1 MVEGRDRDQRRME
14 EGLEGSDVEMA
25 SVMKERG
32 IKSRERSKLSV
43 VFAARR
49 RSFSE
54 GLNAPPQKQ
63 LLMYTVAYRYSF
75 TFR

>member
-1 MVEGRDRDQRRME
+1 
-14 EGLEGSDVEMA
+14 MA

-32 IKSRERSKLSV
+32 IKSRERSELSV

-54 GLNAPPQKQ
+54 GLNALPRNNFLSTRMSIDLHLNFDKYLKTQIE
-63 LLMYTVAYRYSF
+63 LLCH
-75 TFR
+75 

>member
-1 MVEGRDRDQRRME
+1 
-14 EGLEGSDVEMA
+14 MA
-25 SVMKERG
+25 GVMKERG

-54 GLNAPPQKQ
+54 RVNA
-63 LLMYTVAYRYSF
+63 LRGNNFLI
-75 TFR
+75 